1 MDYKELFNRVTLLI
15 SSPAK
20 AWEEISLEED
30 RRKALDGFVFP
41 MIGLCALSVFL
52 GTMFAGSWGLDS
64 LQAALRNSCVE
75 AAALFVGLL
84 LAALGIDML
93 ESRMAHHGSDM
104 PLAKQFAGY
113 AMVIVFVIH
122 IIEGILPDMMLICWM
137 AQFYI
142 VYVVWEG
149 ITIVMKSEEQLR
161 LRLTICYS
169 ALLLLCPAIVQ
180 VLFDKIIP
188 DIN

>member
-1 MDYKELFNRVTLLI
+1 
-15 SSPAK
+15 
-20 AWEEISLEED
+20 
-30 RRKALDGFVFP
+30 
-41 MIGLCALSVFL
+41 
-52 GTMFAGSWGLDS
+52 
-64 LQAALRNSCVE
+64 
-75 AAALFVGLL
+75 
-84 LAALGIDML
+84 
-93 ESRMAHHGSDM
+93 
-104 PLAKQFAGY
+104 
-113 AMVIVFVIH
+113 
-122 IIEGILPDMMLICWM
+122 M